1 METYNNLCAQYYDID
16 KPTAPHDALNFYLEY
31 AKNANGPIFEPMC
44 GTGRFLIPMLERGF
58 DIEGSDASTHMLSI
72 CKEKCAEK
80 GLRAK
85 LHQQFLNEMAF
96 DKKFALIFIPSG
108 SFGLLT
114 DIAEAKLCLKI
125 LHDHLLP
132 NGKLLFE
139 VETIHAAPHELGQH
153 QQSSVST
160 KRNNE
165 KIVLDTVS
173 SYDNKSQIFKTI
185 CRYDLML
192 NNKIVLTEV
201 ENFCVR
207 YYQDDEMDKWLPKA
221 GFQVFSRYKAFNHTP
236 PDTTDEIIIYECI
249 KNPLDSNVT

>member
-1 METYNNLCAQYYDID
+1 MEIYNNLCAQYYDID
-16 KPTAPHDALNFYLEY
+16 KPTAPYDALNFYLEY

-58 DIEGSDASTHMLSI
+58 DIEGSDASIHMLSI
-72 CKEKCAEK
+72 CKEKCAAK
-80 GLRAK
+80 GLKAK

-96 DKKFALIFIPSG
+96 DKKFGLIFIPSG

-114 DIAEAKLCLKI
+114 DIAEAKFCLKK
-125 LHDHLLP
+125 LYDYLLP

-139 VETIHAAPHELGQH
+139 IETIHAVPHALGKH
-153 QQSSVST
+153 QQSSASV
-160 KRNNE
+160 KNNNK

-173 SYDNKSQIFKTI
+173 SYDKKSQIFKTI

-192 NNKIVLTEV
+192 NNKIILTEV

-207 YYQDDEMDKWLPKA
+207 YYQDDEMDKWLSEA
-221 GFQVFSRYKAFNHTP
+221 GFQVFSRFKAFDHIP
-236 PDTTDEIIIYECI
+236 SDVPDEIIIYECI
-249 KNPLDSNVT
+249 KNPLT

>member
-1 METYNNLCAQYYDID
+1 MKTYQNLCAQYYDLD
-16 KPTAPHDALNFYLEY
+16 KPDAPPDALEFYLEY
-31 AKNANGPIFEPMC
+31 AKNASGPIFEPMC

-72 CKEKCAEK
+72 CKEKCASK
-80 GLRAK
+80 GLKAK

-96 DKKFALIFIPSG
+96 DKKFGLIFIPSG

-114 DIAEAKLCLKI
+114 DIAEAKFCLKK
-125 LHDHLLP
+125 LYDHLLP

-139 VETIHAAPHELGQH
+139 VETIHAVPHELGQH
-153 QQSSVST
+153 LQSSVSA
-160 KRNNE
+160 KHNDE

-173 SYDNKSQIFKTI
+173 SYDEKNQIIETV

-192 NNKIVLTEV
+192 NNKIILTEV

-207 YYQDDEMDKWLPKA
+207 YYQEDEMDKWLPEA
-221 GFQVFSRYKAFNHTP
+221 GFHVFSRYKAFGHTP

-249 KNPLDSNVT
+249 KNSLDSNVT